1 MKQVKVFVEH
11 YLEVVSHT
19 DWEGDTMYGV
29 AGEIVFKS
37 RSYTTLN
44 QAIHRFKKAVFINN
58 TKYSEYGK
66 RNKDYYYILHFESWS
81 LSSEK
86 EAIEYVEYVKDVLQ
100 KIVSETYQN
109 EDKEN
114 LKEKVLR
121 ELVYYMFELIEA
133 NEDFNLVEFELEEN
147 EETVSFITRT
157 DQYNII
163 ETLEILAKLSNAKEF
178 NITERHERDYDQYF
192 YLVVIDFDKSSF
204 TNYLKS
210 RLSVYNDAYSD
221 YRRNK

>member
-1 MKQVKVFVEH
+1 MKQVKVFVDYSVEV
-11 YLEVVSHT
+11 LE
-19 DWEGDTMYGV
+19 DTSS
-29 AGEIVFKS
+29 GETIFGIGCEVEFSSK
-37 RSYTTLN
+37 SYTTLD

-66 RNKDYYYILHFESWS
+66 RNKDYYYTLHFESWS

-86 EAIEYVEYVKDVLQ
+86 EAEEYLRYIEEVLQ
-100 KIVSETYQN
+100 QISNESYQDE
-109 EDKEN
+109 ED

-163 ETLEILAKLSNAKEF
+163 ETLEILAKLSNTKEF
-178 NITERHERDYDQYF
+178 SITKRYERDYDEYF

-221 YRRNK
+221 YLRRKK